1 MDQNEKH
8 ALLAAV
14 QRLPEWIRHD
24 LGAKDSTMRIRAEE
38 ALAAML
44 GNALDQLPIQKA

>member
-8 ALLAAV
+8 VLLAAV

-24 LGAKDSTMRIRAEE
+24 LGVKDRTIRIRAEE

-44 GNALDQLPIQKA
+44 GNAWEQLSAQKA

>member
-24 LGAKDSTMRIRAEE
+24 LGAKDSTIRIRAEE

-44 GNALDQLPIQKA
+44 GNTMDQLSAQKA